1 MKYEKAAFNRPL
13 IGFVNYYLT
22 FASKNQCTRWN
33 RIDRH
38 HQE

>member
-22 FASKNQCTRWN
+22 FASKNQRTRRHWV
-33 RIDRH
+33 DRH